1 VRSKRAEDS
10 FSICLLDWPGVV
22 LGNSPLVRRQ
32 HIDPEAFSGVQMGM
46 GSCAVV
52 YAHQQQRW
60 IERDGS
66 ECVGSHAMDLA
77 IQVHGDDGHSR
88 GKAPHRFSKFGWI
101 EAHGSFEFFPAATA
115 YISTVAARR
124 DSMSVNALFSSN
136 DPAV

>member
-1 VRSKRAEDS
+1 M
-10 FSICLLDWPGVV
+10 
-22 LGNSPLVRRQ
+22 GNSPLVRRQ

-88 GKAPHRFSKFGWI
+88 GKAPHRFSNSAGLRLMVLS
-101 EAHGSFEFFPAATA
+101 SFSCATA

-124 DSMSVNALFSSN
+124 DSMSVNALFSSTILPY
-136 DPAV
+136 DIPR